1 MSTQQA
7 TTNATTTAANSIQI
21 FKAGR
26 RIAENGTAYDITAAD
41 VLECAECYDPTKHE
55 APLVIG
61 HPKTDDPAWGW
72 AEKLKADNA
81 GELYADFKEVDDGV
95 KGLVNAK
102 RYKKVSASFYPPAHP
117 ANPVPGKWYLRHVGL
132 LGAVPPS
139 VKGMG
144 AVSFADS
151 DGCVEFSE
159 YVEERASSLF
169 RRIRDWMIAKFGQDE
184 ADRVIPS
191 WEIESMN
198 ETIANER
205 AKHGDILNPAFS
217 ETTPPVSAGNQP
229 PITITQQI
237 ETPSSTPPN
246 PKENPAMEKTQAE
259 LDAIARADKAEKEL
273 NDLKTAQAKAERATA
288 HKANADFAEGLA
300 KDGKL
305 PPAHKGIVTQVL
317 DFIQYPNDT
326 TADFGEGDDKKPLAD
341 AVRSMLSGTKAASIF
356 GEHAT
361 ADKAGMTHS
370 HSTADFGEASD
381 PDALAHHNRATAL
394 AKSEGI
400 SYEDAARRTA

>member
-7 TTNATTTAANSIQI
+7 TTNATTTAAKSIQI

-72 AEKLKADNA
+72 AEKLKADTA
-81 GELYADFKEVDDGV
+81 GELYANFKEVDDGV

-159 YVEERASSLF
+159 YVEERTSGLF
-169 RRIRDWMIAKFGQDE
+169 RKIRDWMIGKFGQDE

-198 ETIANER
+198 EMINRERVDKQVQMINDGQAN
-205 AKHGDILNPAFS
+205 GLLSPAFA
-217 ETTPPVSAGNQP
+217 ETPTEPQP
-229 PITITQQI
+229 QI
-237 ETPSSTPPN
+237 ETPPSTPPN

-288 HKANADFAEGLA
+288 HQANADFAEGLA

-326 TADFGEGDDKKPLAD
+326 TADFGEGDDKKSLAD
-341 AVRSMLSGTKAASIF
+341 AVRGMLSGTKAANIF

-361 ADKAGMTHS
+361 KDKAGAVHNHTH
-370 HSTADFGEASD
+370 ADFAEAD
-381 PDALAHHNRATAL
+381 PDSLSHHQRASAL

-400 SYEDAARRTA
+400 SYEEAARRTA

>member
-7 TTNATTTAANSIQI
+7 TTNATTTAAKSIQI

-26 RIAENGTAYDITAAD
+26 RIAGNGTAYDITAAD
-41 VLECAECYDPTKHE
+41 VLECAECYDPKLHE

-72 AEKLKADNA
+72 VAELQADGTGDLSAN
-81 GELYADFKEVDDGV
+81 FNEVDDTV
-95 KGLVNAK
+95 KGMVNTGK
-102 RYKKVSASFYPPAHP
+102 YKKVSASFYPPTHP

-159 YVEERASSLF
+159 YVEERASGLF
-169 RRIRDWMIAKFGQDE
+169 RKIRDWMIGKFGQDE

-198 ETIANER
+198 EVIASER
-205 AKHGDILNPAFS
+205 AKHGDMNPAFS
-217 ETTPPVSAGNQP
+217 ETTPAP
-229 PITITQQI
+229 QI
-237 ETPSSTPPN
+237 EPPPSTPPN
-246 PKENPAMEKTQAE
+246 QKENPAMEKTQAE
-259 LDAIARADKAEKEL
+259 LDAIARAEAAETEL
-273 NDLKTAQAKAERATA
+273 NQLKAAQAKAERAAA
-288 HKANADFAEGLA
+288 HQANADFAESLA
-300 KDGKL
+300 RSGKL

-326 TADFGEGDDKKPLAD
+326 TADFGEGDDKKSLAD
-341 AVRSMLSGTKAASIF
+341 AVRGMLSGTKAASIF

-361 ADKAGMTHS
+361 AAKAGMSTHS

-400 SYEDAARRTA
+400 SYEEAARRTA